1 MLFGLLLLLGPEC
14 GGDNVIVLNCF
25 FFLFFFIQGRFLALQ
40 PMLLHEGSF
49 KVTWAGTAVAAPAV
63 AAAAPTLVIRALTQK
78 PRKYQLKPAYI
89 SHWVGFGRNMCPL

>member
-25 FFLFFFIQGRFLALQ
+25 CFFLIQGRFLALQ

-63 AAAAPTLVIRALTQK
+63 APTLVIRALTQK

-89 SHWVGFGRNMCPL
+89 SHRVGFGRNMCPL

>member
-25 FFLFFFIQGRFLALQ
+25 FFFLIQGRFLALQ

>member
-25 FFLFFFIQGRFLALQ
+25 CFFLIQGRFLALQ

>member
-14 GGDNVIVLNCF
+14 GGDNVIVLKKKKN
-25 FFLFFFIQGRFLALQ
+25 LIQGRFLALQ

>member
-25 FFLFFFIQGRFLALQ
+25 LFFLIQGRFLALQ